1 MADHPYA
8 DPYADQPYMEPGAA
22 IQQLNFLAGVSKPE
36 LMELFTGSVREI
48 ALHDR
53 ETLCQ
58 QDVAI
63 DYVWLLLEGKI
74 SQYRRDLDPAGKP
87 RQSLVREA
95 EKGTL
100 IGAYDFL
107 FETTYRT
114 RAVAVGACRLL
125 AIDASALSRLV
136 FRFPDMR
143 QRMAPIEL
151 IGRLQTFPIVGEV
164 EPVGLGFL
172 ADALVTKDYK
182 AGDVLYRSGD
192 VVDRIYLLSQG
203 QVELRWNNGSKSW
216 GGNGTLLGLA
226 HGAGGSAAVTVE
238 YDCIVSIGA
247 RIFSIPR
254 AAFITITGMRPDD
267 RGLEIITERERIV
280 NGMRVFTKFS
290 ELQRRQVVGFFSH
303 NRYPTNHLL
312 VQQNEAADSLWVVM
326 PRSNAIID
334 AIDKDGT
341 NMRDTVVTG
350 PTYFAETALLGQIP
364 QGSTVEADAG
374 SEWLRLHWRDFD
386 YFDVID
392 PADLRAKLQINSP
405 KQPRLVGKEAR
416 KKYPWLLQGET
427 VAYFSRRHWIA
438 FLMKNFLTFVFIGL
452 VIVFGFV
459 GWALPGAQLWVVSM
473 VILLLLASGVALA
486 WGITD
491 YRNDWLVVTNR
502 RVVYQEKLLFV
513 NSWRKEA
520 PLEQI
525 QSVDFMRT
533 FLGRWLGFGTLVVRT
548 AGTSGEIR
556 FNYTTNF
563 DELRGVIKAQQD
575 QRKQHASAQ
584 SKISIHRQLERRLG
598 LMVEPPSRIAR
609 EKPPAPPK
617 PQAWYSRFFGRQGI
631 GIRWEEGNRIVW
643 RKHWMALLPRIGW
656 GWLTPFLIILVLTG
670 WWVLSTRQL
679 ADEWEPI
686 ARVAQWLLV
695 IFVLLFL
702 GRLAWVIIDWYNDTY
717 EVSDTD
723 VVNMRKLPFGLR
735 EDRRAAPLARIQNVE
750 MRIPSPIHWLF
761 DYGNVVIQTAAEF
774 GTLIFYSVPNPRAV
788 SDEILTR
795 MDNAKRHQEEEEAR
809 RRAQDLP
816 DWFEMY
822 NRLEQGAVE
831 KMRS

>member
-1 MADHPYA
+1 MADPSA
-8 DPYADQPYMEPGAA
+8 GPYADQPYLEPGAA

-36 LMELFTGSVREI
+36 LIELFTDAVRDVS
-48 ALHDR
+48 LHDR
-53 ETLCQ
+53 AVLCQ
-58 QDVAI
+58 QDATI

-74 SQYRRDLDPAGKP
+74 SQFRRDVDPAGKP

-95 EKGTL
+95 EPGTL

-114 RAVAVGACRLL
+114 RAIAVGACHLL
-125 AIDASALSRLV
+125 AIDASVLSRLV

-143 QRMAPIEL
+143 QRMAPL
-151 IGRLQTFPIVGEV
+151 DTIGRLQTLPMVGEV

-172 ADALVTKDYK
+172 ADVLAAKDYK

-192 VVDRIYLLSQG
+192 AVDRIYLLSQG
-203 QVELRWNNGSKSW
+203 QVELHWDSGAKNW
-216 GGNGTLLGLA
+216 VGNGTLLGLA
-226 HGAGGSAAVTVE
+226 HGAGASPAVTVTH
-238 YDCIVSIGA
+238 DCVVSIA
-247 RIFSIPR
+247 AKIFSVPR
-254 AAFITITGMRPDD
+254 AAFITITGLRPDEK
-267 RGLEIITERERIV
+267 GLEIVAEREGIV
-280 NGMRVFTKFS
+280 DGMRVFAKFS
-290 ELQRRQVVGFFSH
+290 ELQRRQLIGFFSH

-326 PRSNAIID
+326 PGSNAIID

-386 YFDVID
+386 YFDVVD

-416 KKYPWLLQGET
+416 KKYPWLMQGET
-427 VAYFSRRHWIA
+427 VAYFSRRHWVA
-438 FLMKNFLTFVFIGL
+438 FLMKNFLTFIFIGL
-452 VIVFGFV
+452 VIVFGIV
-459 GWALPGAQLWVVSM
+459 GWALPGAQLWVVST
-473 VILLLLASGVALA
+473 VILLLIGSGVALA

-525 QSVDFMRT
+525 QSVDFLRT
-533 FLGRWLGFGTLVVRT
+533 LLGRWLGFGTLIVRT
-548 AGTSGEIR
+548 AGTAGEIR

-563 DELRGVIKAQQD
+563 DELRGVIKVQQD

-617 PQAWYSRFFGRQGI
+617 PQTWYSRIFGRQGI

-656 GWLTPFLIILVLTG
+656 GWLTPFLIIILLAG
-670 WWVLSTRQL
+670 WWALSTRQVPD
-679 ADEWEPI
+679 AWEPI
-686 ARVAQWLLV
+686 ASVVQLLLG
-695 IFVLLFL
+695 IFVLAFIL
-702 GRLAWVIIDWYNDTY
+702 RLAWVIVDWYNDTY
-717 EVSDTD
+717 EVSDSD

-735 EDRRAAPLARIQNVE
+735 EDRRAAALARIQNVE

-788 SDEILTR
+788 ADEILTR
-795 MDNAKRHQEEEEAR
+795 MDNAQRRQEEEEAR

-831 KMRS
+831 KVRG

>member
-1 MADHPYA
+1 MADA
-8 DPYADQPYMEPGAA
+8 YADQPYIDAGAA
-22 IQQLNFLAGVSKPE
+22 IQQLNFLAGVGKPE
-36 LMELFTGSVREI
+36 LVELFTDSVREI

-53 ETLCQ
+53 QVLCQ
-58 QDVAI
+58 QDAPI
-63 DYVWLLLEGKI
+63 DYVWLLLEGKV

-95 EKGTL
+95 EKGAL

-114 RAVAVGACRLL
+114 RAAAVGACRLL
-125 AIDASALSRLV
+125 AIDAAALSRLV

-143 QRMAPIEL
+143 QRMAPLDL
-151 IGRLQTFPIVGEV
+151 IGRLQTFPMVGEV

-172 ADALVTKDYK
+172 ADVLTAKDYK

-192 VVDRIYLLSQG
+192 VVDRVFLLSQG
-203 QVELRWNNGSKSW
+203 QVELRWDSGVKSW
-216 GGNGTLLGLA
+216 VGNGTLLGLS
-226 HGAGGSAAVTVE
+226 HGAGGSAAVTVAH
-238 YDCIVSIGA
+238 DGIVSIGA
-247 RIFSIPR
+247 KIFSAPR
-254 AAFITITGMRPDD
+254 AAFITITGLRPDD
-267 RGLEIITERERIV
+267 KGLGIIAERERIV
-280 NGMRVFTKFS
+280 DEMRVFTKFS
-290 ELQRRQVVGFFSH
+290 ETQRRQLVGFFSH
-303 NRYPTNHLL
+303 NRYPSNHLL

-326 PRSNAIID
+326 PGSNAIID

-386 YFDVID
+386 YFDVVD
-392 PADLRAKLQINSP
+392 PVDLRARLQINSP

-416 KKYPWLLQGET
+416 KKYPWLQQGET

-438 FLMKNFLTFVFIGL
+438 FLMKNFLTFIFIGL
-452 VIVFGFV
+452 VIVFGII
-459 GWALPGAQLWVVSM
+459 GWALPGAQLWVVST
-473 VILLLLASGVALA
+473 VILLLIGAGLALA

-525 QSVDFMRT
+525 QSVDFLRT
-533 FLGRWLGFGTLVVRT
+533 LLGRWLGFGTLIVRT

-563 DELRGVIKAQQD
+563 DELRGVIKLQQD
-575 QRKQHASAQ
+575 QRRQHATAQ

-609 EKPPAPPK
+609 AKPPDPPK
-617 PQAWYSRFFGRQGI
+617 PQPWYARIFGRQGI

-656 GWLTPFLIILVLTG
+656 GWLTPFLIILLLAG
-670 WWVLSTRQL
+670 WWALSTRQL
-679 ADEWEPI
+679 PDAWAPI
-686 ARVAQWLLV
+686 ATVVQLLLG
-695 IFVLLFL
+695 IFVLAFL
-702 GRLAWVIIDWYNDTY
+702 LRLAWVIVDWYNDTY

-774 GTLIFYSVPNPRAV
+774 GILIFYSVPNPRAV
-788 SDEILTR
+788 ADEILTR
-795 MDNAKRHQEEEEAR
+795 MDNAKRHQEEDEAR

-831 KMRS
+831 KARS